1 VKKSKLTPAQEMAR
15 IAVSIGRAHRI
26 LAKARTRAM
35 RAAKARTRAMRAA
48 KLANKRDRNR
58 RDKSDNDRLFFLVA
72 GAAVLAGDAAYHA
85 LLLASNFGVL
95 LRRDDPLLHVE
106 KLGSNESI

>member
-26 LAKARTRAM
+26 L
-35 RAAKARTRAMRAA
+35 AKARTRAMRAA

>member
-1 VKKSKLTPAQEMAR
+1 MKKSKLTPAQEMAR

-26 LAKARTRAM
+26 L
-35 RAAKARTRAMRAA
+35 AKARTRAMRAA

>member
-26 LAKARTRAM
+26 LAKARTRT
-35 RAAKARTRAMRAA
+35 AALSNGRGDSESRRFFG
-48 KLANKRDRNR
+48 LA
-58 RDKSDNDRLFFLVA
+58 A

-95 LRRDDPLLHVE
+95 LRRDDPLPHVE
-106 KLGSNESI
+106 KLGSNESV